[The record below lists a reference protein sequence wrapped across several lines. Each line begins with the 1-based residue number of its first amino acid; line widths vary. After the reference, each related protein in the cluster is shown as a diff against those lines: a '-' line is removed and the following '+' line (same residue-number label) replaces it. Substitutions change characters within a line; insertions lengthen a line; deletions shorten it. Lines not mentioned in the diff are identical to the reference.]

1 MAAKNS
7 HWALETLCLDFNVF
21 TDGTVENV
29 NVGVGSPVGLA
40 TLRRVVDARRGMW
53 PRLSLGLVGCS
64 FYDEQLRDIPLDELG
79 DVFSGLCDETGDDSV
94 RFRLSTMLTKLIAD
108 KDGAVAKQY
117 IVHRAY
123 GLPFTTSAQMI
134 DRDTIFVPAGW
145 DSEKKIEIV
154 RSNITEIDVLE
165 PNREKVNVVK
175 EPEVIAEDTQ
185 VFLARFADMLA
196 KDSATNGQKKVDE
209 AGATA
214 SDSPL
219 ASFFSNLLK
228 DKPQSTRTAAPV
240 SEEQQQA
247 QIEKIFQKSDETDS
261 AA

>member
-1 MAAKNS
+1 MIVVVTKAD
-7 HWALETLCLDFNVF
+7 L
-21 TDGTVENV
+21 V
-29 NVGVGSPVGLA
+29 NERS
-40 TLRRVVDARRGMW
+40 
-53 PRLSLGLVGCS
+53 
-64 FYDEQLRDIPLDELG
+64 EQTMDK
-79 DVFSGLCDETGDDSV
+79 VLCDV
-94 RFRLSTMLTKLIAD
+94 RRFCLQNGAALVYATTKNRKNTQLL
-108 KDGAVAKQY
+108 AKY

>member
-1 MAAKNS
+1 MAPG
-7 HWALETLCLDFNVF
+7 LEDTGLLPLEQGVL
-21 TDGTVENV
+21 TENYGVSMIVVVTKADLV
-29 NVGVGSPVGLA
+29 NERS
-40 TLRRVVDARRGMW
+40 
-53 PRLSLGLVGCS
+53 
-64 FYDEQLRDIPLDELG
+64 EQAMDK
-79 DVFSGLCDETGDDSV
+79 VLCDV
-94 RFRLSTMLTKLIAD
+94 RRFCLQYGAALVYTTTKNPKNTQLL
-108 KDGAVAKQY
+108 AKY
-117 IVHRAY
+117 I
-123 GLPFTTSAQMI
+123 MI

-175 EPEVIAEDTQ
+175 EPEVVAEDTQ
-185 VFLARFADMLA
+185 
-196 KDSATNGQKKVDE
+196 DSATNGQKKVDD

-247 QIEKIFQKSDETDS
+247 QIEKIFPAWKT
-261 AA
+261 